1 MVFVNYPAFVLH
13 DPSERTLADMF
24 WKQLDWVETESYVAD
39 GRDYLTFVTRNAGLL
54 DTVYQRLNIARGVSL
69 IRQSNTSNAAEAR
82 TFAC

>member
-24 WKQLDWVETESYVAD
+24 WKQLDWVEPESYVAD

-54 DTVYQRLNIARGVSL
+54 DTVYQRLNTARGG
-69 IRQSNTSNAAEAR
+69 
-82 TFAC
+82 